1 MINIRVVEKTKPD
14 LILPKDINPYNT
26 QLYEILDK
34 GEVDG
39 SYLFADGGQI
49 MYFYNDGSNKLC
61 LGYQTKR
68 DLRGLLS
75 HIKVRPIKGKIS
87 VTIEIE

>member
-1 MINIRVVEKTKPD
+1 MINIKVIEKTKPN
-14 LILPKDINPYNT
+14 LIRPKDINPFNT

-34 GEVDG
+34 GEPNGD
-39 SYLFADGGQI
+39 YLFADGGQI
-49 MYFYNDGSNKLC
+49 MYFFHDGIQLC
-61 LGYQTKR
+61 LGYQTKK
-68 DLRGLLS
+68 DLQELLS